1 MTASSKIDST
11 RKSPARK
18 PVTREP
24 SLLDALIPILALIA
38 MLSTSVYLFGSD
50 SNGGGSQVALLM
62 AAMIAAVVALK
73 NGYRWPAI
81 QEAIVHGISTAMGA
95 ILILLAVGALIGTW
109 MLAGTVPTMISYGV
123 KILSPSYFYIA
134 TCLICTIASI
144 SIGSSWTVAGT
155 LGVGLIG
162 VSQALNLPVEITAGA
177 VVSGA
182 YFGDKMSPLSDT
194 TNLAPAVAGSELF
207 THIRHMAWTTIP
219 SYTIALIIFLFIGLS
234 ADISPD
240 KALSLGSLD
249 HLEES
254 FNISVWTLLPLLAVF
269 TLAVKKFPAFP
280 TILFGALFGGV
291 MAVILQPEQVL
302 AFAASP
308 ELSKP
313 MAMLKATWT
322 AFGSGY
328 VSDTGNE
335 AVDSLL
341 SRGGMS
347 SMLYTIWLI
356 LCALAFGAVME
367 HAGLLV
373 RLIQSILKAAQSTGA
388 LIASVLVTCVGMN
401 VVAADQYLSI
411 VLPGRMY
418 RAEFRRRGLK
428 ARNLSRA
435 IEDAGTLTS
444 PLVPWNTCGAFMAS
458 TLGVATFAYLP
469 YALFNLI
476 NPLVSLAYGITGF
489 TIYKI
494 DDPDEAETDGESRIP
509 PEARVLD

>member
-1 MTASSKIDST
+1 MTVS
-11 RKSPARK
+11 RQ
-18 PVTREP
+18 PVISEP
-24 SLLDALIPILALIA
+24 SLLDALIPIMALIA
-38 MLSTSVYLFGSD
+38 MLATSVYLYGSD
-50 SNGGGSQVALLM
+50 TNGGGSQVALLM
-62 AAMIAAVVALK
+62 AAMIAALVAIK
-73 NGYRWPAI
+73 NGHRWPAI

-109 MLAGTVPTMISYGV
+109 MLAGTVPTMIAYGV
-123 KILSPSYFYIA
+123 KILSPDYFYIA

-162 VSQALNLPVEITAGA
+162 VSHALGLPVEITAGA

-207 THIRHMAWTTIP
+207 THIRHMTWTTIP
-219 SYTIALIIFLFIGLS
+219 SYLTALIIFLFIGLS
-234 ADISPD
+234 ADVRPES
-240 KALSLGSLD
+240 AVSLGSLD
-249 HLEES
+249 HLQET
-254 FNISVWTLLPLLAVF
+254 FNISVWTLLPLIAVFGLAVR
-269 TLAVKKFPAFP
+269 KFPAFP
-280 TILFGALFGGV
+280 TILFGAVFGGV
-291 MAVILQPEQVL
+291 MAVILQPQQVL

-308 ELSKP
+308 ELP
-313 MAMLKATWT
+313 APLALLKGVWS

-328 VSDTGNE
+328 VSETGND
-335 AVDSLL
+335 AIDSLL

-356 LCALAFGAVME
+356 LCALTFGAVME

-373 RLIQSILKAAQSTGA
+373 RLIQSILKAAKSTGG

-401 VVAADQYLSI
+401 IVAADQYLSI

-418 RAEFRRRGLK
+418 RAEFRKRGLK

-469 YALFNLI
+469 YAFFNLI
-476 NPLVSLAYGITGF
+476 NPLVSLLYGFTGF

-494 DDPDEAETDGESRIP
+494 EDTAEAENDGELRVPAEAVDESRI
-509 PEARVLD
+509 

>member
-1 MTASSKIDST
+1 MTDKS
-11 RKSPARK
+11 RKSVIRD
-18 PVTREP
+18 P
-24 SLLDALIPILALIA
+24 SLVDALIPILALIV
-38 MLSTSVYLFGSD
+38 MLTTSVYLYGSD
-50 SNGGGSQVALLM
+50 TNGGGSQVALLM
-62 AAMIAAVVALK
+62 AAMIAAMIAIK

-81 QEAIVHGISTAMGA
+81 QEAIVYGISTAMGA

-123 KILSPSYFYIA
+123 KILSPDYFYIA

-162 VSQALNLPVEITAGA
+162 VSQALGLPVEITAGA
-177 VVSGA
+177 VISGA

-207 THIRHMAWTTIP
+207 THIRHMTWTTIP
-219 SYTIALIIFLFIGLS
+219 SYLIALLVFLFIGLTADVGAES
-234 ADISPD
+234 AVG
-240 KALSLGSLD
+240 LGALD

-254 FNISVWTLLPLLAVF
+254 FNISAWTLLPLIAVF
-269 TLAVKKFPAFP
+269 VLAVKKFPAFP
-280 TILFGALFGGV
+280 TIVFGAVFGGV
-291 MAVILQPEQVL
+291 MAVLLQPQQVL

-308 ELSKP
+308 ELP
-313 MAMLKATWT
+313 APLALLKGVWS

-328 VSDTGNE
+328 VAETGNE

-373 RLIQSILKAAQSTGA
+373 RLIQSILKAAKSTGS

-401 VVAADQYLSI
+401 IVAADQYLSI

-418 RAEFRRRGLK
+418 RAEFRKRGLK

-444 PLVPWNTCGAFMAS
+444 PLVPWNTCGAFMAG

-469 YALFNLI
+469 FAFFNLI
-476 NPLVSLAYGITGF
+476 NPLVSLLYGFTGF

-494 DDPDEAETDGESRIP
+494 EDTPEEEKGDELRLPPEAVDESRI
-509 PEARVLD
+509 